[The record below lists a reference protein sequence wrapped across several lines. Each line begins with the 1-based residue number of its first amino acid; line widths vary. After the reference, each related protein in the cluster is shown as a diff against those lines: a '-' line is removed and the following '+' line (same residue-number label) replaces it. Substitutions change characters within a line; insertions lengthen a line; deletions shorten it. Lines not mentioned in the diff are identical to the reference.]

1 MDGPTI
7 GAGTAAGSEPDDG
20 LRGLRA
26 LDLAGLRPERALAL
40 PSTTLAVGW
49 LLMYLAIP
57 VTSSNWVE
65 RGGLGPLIF
74 SWVPVMVVDWLLLR
88 PRQGSWTPRSSS
100 WPSVA
105 AGLVSAGALAALWIA
120 LGVGIGR
127 TFGPPG
133 FTGDAS
139 AYNIAFAVVAGAAG
153 SYYAGALAWPRRWYL
168 AGAAT
173 SLLFAALFA
182 LFGKWMAVPLVAV
195 GVVVFALGVRRIVRL
210 VRTTP
215 RARAPRAGS
224 EWQPA
229 GASDSGT
236 TSSDA
241 FRDIMASL
249 YLVGTADDVYLAR
262 KTGLSWPDLYRHLY
276 WLEGWGYLAANS
288 GYRRGTLRVSGV
300 RLTPWGRGEFAGSL
314 EQAGVAAA

>member
-1 MDGPTI
+1 MNGSTI
-7 GAGTAAGSEPDDG
+7 GTGAAAGSEPDDG

-26 LDLAGLRPERALAL
+26 LDLAGLSPEGLFTL
-40 PSTTLAVGW
+40 PSTMLVAGW
-49 LLMYLAIP
+49 LLVYLALSVASP
-57 VTSSNWVE
+57 NWVD
-65 RGGLGPLIF
+65 RGSIGLLAV
-74 SWVPVMVVDWLLLR
+74 SWTPALVVEWLLLK
-88 PRQGSWTPRSSS
+88 PRQGSWTSRPSRSSA
-100 WPSVA
+100 V
-105 AGLVSAGALAALWIA
+105 GLASTGALVVLWIV

-127 TFGPPG
+127 AFVPPG

-139 AYNIAFAVVAGAAG
+139 SYDIAFAVVAGAAG
-153 SYYAGALAWPRRWYL
+153 SYYAGALAWPRRWYM
-168 AGAAT
+168 AGAVA

-182 LFGKWMAVPLVAV
+182 LFGTWIAVPLVAV
-195 GVVVFALGVRRIVRL
+195 GVVVFALGVRRIVRV
-210 VRTTP
+210 VRATP

-229 GASDSGT
+229 SASGSGT

-262 KTGLSWPDLYRHLY
+262 KTGLSWPDLCRHLY

-288 GYRRGTLRVSGV
+288 GYRSGRLRVSGV
-300 RLTPWGRGEFAGSL
+300 RLTPWGRGEFAASL
-314 EQAGVAAA
+314 EQAGVGAA